1 MTSYRLGPIAVTCGE
16 PAGVGPEIIAK
27 AWAKLRDAEPFF
39 VLGSPAHFSGFG
51 VPVHVITDPAE
62 AQIASAT
69 GLPVLAHEF
78 TGPAIP
84 GTPNPAHAQ
93 GVIDVI
99 ARGVELVQAGHAAAL
114 CTAPIHKKALKDGA
128 NFAYPGHTEFLAALA
143 GVERVVMMLACDALK
158 VVPTTIHIP
167 LADVQAALTPDLLRQ
182 TLRITAAALTRDF
195 GIASPR
201 IAVAGL
207 NPHAGEGG
215 AMGWEDIEVIG
226 PVIAQLRAEGMDI
239 HGPRSADTMFHA
251 AARQGYDVA
260 VAMYHD
266 QALIPIKTLDFSGG
280 VNVTLGLPFIRTSPD
295 HGTAFDIAGQGIA
308 DATSMIAALM
318 LARKMARARAA

>member
-1 MTSYRLGPIAVTCGE
+1 MTSSRLGPIAVTCGE

-27 AWAKLRDAEPFF
+27 AWAELRDAEPFF
-39 VLGSPAHFSGFG
+39 ALGSPAHFAGFG

-84 GTPNPAHAQ
+84 GTPDPAHAQ

-167 LADVQAALTPDLLRQ
+167 LADVPALSQLGSDGPPWGQTPSRRPDAGPLRGS
-182 TLRITAAALTRDF
+182 ALHKEGSSATGGFQPF
-195 GIASPR
+195 GRAP
-201 IAVAGL
+201 L
-207 NPHAGEGG
+207 N
-215 AMGWEDIEVIG
+215 
-226 PVIAQLRAEGMDI
+226 
-239 HGPRSADTMFHA
+239 S
-251 AARQGYDVA
+251 
-260 VAMYHD
+260 
-266 QALIPIKTLDFSGG
+266 
-280 VNVTLGLPFIRTSPD
+280 
-295 HGTAFDIAGQGIA
+295 
-308 DATSMIAALM
+308 
-318 LARKMARARAA
+318 LA